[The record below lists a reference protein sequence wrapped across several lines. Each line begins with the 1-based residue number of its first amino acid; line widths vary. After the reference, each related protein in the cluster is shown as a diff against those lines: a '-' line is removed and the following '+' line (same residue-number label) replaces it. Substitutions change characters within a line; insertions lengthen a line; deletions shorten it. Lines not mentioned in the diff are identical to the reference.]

1 MGCQVLQKLGMAHCS
16 LCVIAVRVDDL
27 DVSQRMVIHTNVD

>member
-1 MGCQVLQKLGMAHCS
+1 MGCHVSQKLGMARCS

-27 DVSQRMVIHTNVD
+27 DDSQRMVMHTNVD